1 MIIRPQGKVT
11 VVDGTTITGDHSVAL
26 ATAVHLKT
34 KELYRA
40 RWIKV
45 TNATDARVVVRRAL
59 VQAIDASTGEPS
71 NISTIQNVELNNYPA
86 VVLEVGETMY
96 LEKNP
101 GQTPIEDPAGPTY
114 EQYQLDQNGEIY
126 QLFQIDGAPTSGNVY
141 VSPVAIVG

>member
-1 MIIRPQGKVT
+1 M
-11 VVDGTTITGDHSVAL
+11 
-26 ATAVHLKT
+26 
-34 KELYRA
+34 
-40 RWIKV
+40 
-45 TNATDARVVVRRAL
+45 

-101 GQTPIEDPAGPTY
+101 GQTPIEDPSGPTY

-141 VSPVAIVG
+141 VSPVAILG